1 MGLGERRTVQQTGHA
16 VGMAVKTTGAAWG
29 VDHLRS
35 SMGLL
40 HLCLSEVATA
50 MDPPLTQEGPPQIM
64 GEGGR
69 RVQAEVGGA
78 CGVVQGGC
86 SVGMYGSGY
95 QRSTTL
101 QVFCICE
108 PAMSVILPLFQVRCS
123 CYFFIRVGRIRK
135 ALAYF
140 IVLKAGSCPYGLCNN
155 Y

>member
-1 MGLGERRTVQQTGHA
+1 
-16 VGMAVKTTGAAWG
+16 MAVKTTGAAWG

-35 SMGLL
+35 LMGLL
-40 HLCLSEVATA
+40 HLCLTEVATA
-50 MDPPLTQEGPPQIM
+50 IDPPLTQEGPPQIM

-108 PAMSVILPLFQVRCS
+108 PAMSVILPLFQ
-123 CYFFIRVGRIRK
+123 YMK
-135 ALAYF
+135 AASGVLFRYF
-140 IVLKAGSCPYGLCNN
+140 IKKH
-155 Y
+155 

>member
-50 MDPPLTQEGPPQIM
+50 IDPPLTQEGPPQIM

-95 QRSTTL
+95 TEHHSASVLYLRACDVCHST
-101 QVFCICE
+101 
-108 PAMSVILPLFQVRCS
+108 SVSGEMLLLFFYSGRQNKKGAS
-123 CYFFIRVGRIRK
+123 IFHRVKSWLLSLRI
-135 ALAYF
+135 
-140 IVLKAGSCPYGLCNN
+140 VQ
-155 Y
+155 

>member
-1 MGLGERRTVQQTGHA
+1 
-16 VGMAVKTTGAAWG
+16 MAVKTTGAAWG

-35 SMGLL
+35 LMGLL
-40 HLCLSEVATA
+40 HLCLTEVATA
-50 MDPPLTQEGPPQIM
+50 IDPPLTQEGPPQIM

-108 PAMSVILPLFQVRCS
+108 PAMSVILPLFQCCIWRFHVCHLCLGIQNLGFGILVLGYCS
-123 CYFFIRVGRIRK
+123 
-135 ALAYF
+135 
-140 IVLKAGSCPYGLCNN
+140 VLSCMF
-155 Y
+155 